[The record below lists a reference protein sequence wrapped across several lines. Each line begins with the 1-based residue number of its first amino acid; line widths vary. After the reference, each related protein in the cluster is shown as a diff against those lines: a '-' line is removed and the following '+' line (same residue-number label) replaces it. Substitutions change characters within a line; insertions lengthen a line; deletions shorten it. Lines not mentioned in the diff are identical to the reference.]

1 MTLTDK
7 VAGHQA
13 ARKVSDMRVTGIKW
27 LKYLEFYYFLGIT
40 GEYPTQVPE
49 SEAVS
54 PWESGGAV
62 QDKQT
67 LVVGGAVANQAKDFP
82 TQALKHQQNKP
93 QVIWNFVKGSFIS

>member
-13 ARKVSDMRVTGIKW
+13 ARKVGDMRVTGKVLRISKRYK
-27 LKYLEFYYFLGIT
+27 KYFVGIT

-93 QVIWNFVKGSFIS
+93 QVI

>member
-13 ARKVSDMRVTGIKW
+13 ARKVGDMRVTGIS
-27 LKYLEFYYFLGIT
+27 GD
-40 GEYPTQVPE
+40 YPVQVSE
-49 SEAVS
+49 SDAVS

-67 LVVGGAVANQAKDFP
+67 LVVGGAVANQSKDFP

-93 QVIWNFVKGSFIS
+93 QPVRQSNHAQANPQRNHNIQQPK

>member
-1 MTLTDK
+1 VICVLQVKSNASQND
-7 VAGHQA
+7 
-13 ARKVSDMRVTGIKW
+13 IK
-27 LKYLEFYYFLGIT
+27 LFVGIT

-93 QVIWNFVKGSFIS
+93 QVS